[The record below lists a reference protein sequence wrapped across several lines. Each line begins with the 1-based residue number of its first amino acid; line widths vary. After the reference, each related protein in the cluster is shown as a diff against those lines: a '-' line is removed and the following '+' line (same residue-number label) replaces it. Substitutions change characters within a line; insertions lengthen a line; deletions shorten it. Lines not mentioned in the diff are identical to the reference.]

1 MGQKDMS
8 EAKHALRCEW
18 YEFERGEEPKG
29 IKWMDEVVVMHLA
42 RNEDGTID
50 V

>member
-18 YEFERGEEPKG
+18 YEFERGEKPKG
-29 IKWMDEVVVMHLA
+29 IQWMDEVVRMKLF
-42 RNEDGTID
+42 D